1 MQASDAVMFYFCGI
15 MLTEDEEKFIAWW
28 EINRLRKKK
37 ILKQL
42 AVGLPMSVIIVVA
55 IFVNFLSGWYKK
67 ADMVLQSHSSVV
79 LVVIIA
85 ALLIVVFIV
94 VFSARHQWDM
104 NEQRYREFLAKKDQ
118 P

>member
-1 MQASDAVMFYFCGI
+1 MFYFCGI
-15 MLTEDEEKFIAWW
+15 MLTEDEEKFIAYW

-42 AVGLPMSVIIVVA
+42 AVGLPMGVIIVVA

-67 ADMVLQSHSSVV
+67 ADMILRSHSSLI

-85 ALLIVVFIV
+85 AVLIVSFIV

-104 NEQRYREFLAKKDQ
+104 NEQRYREFLAKKNH